1 MNVDHWLRVWE
12 PSAGDE
18 LVVPSSGGLLDAT
31 GTGLDR
37 IQTFLDPLAP
47 K

>member
-1 MNVDHWLRVWE
+1 MNEDHRLRVWE

-18 LVVPSSGGLLDAT
+18 LEMSDSGGLLDAT
-31 GTGLDR
+31 GTGLDGIR
-37 IQTFLDPLAP
+37 TFLNPRAA